1 MIRQEVWMDVKVL
14 HRQGV
19 SIRRIALE
27 TGLSRT
33 TVRKLLA
40 QTAPKPYGP
49 RRSRPRKI
57 DAFVGRLQELLAQ
70 RPFARATLLHEAI
83 VHEGYTGH
91 YEQVKCWVRG
101 WRRAESAR
109 RRACVRFE
117 TAPGLEGQFDWK
129 GPVRGLLSCDPE
141 AEVHFFRFL
150 LAWSRARWTLV
161 VPSLQLPATLASLRW
176 GFERAGGVPQR
187 VVLDN
192 PKTAVLRPK
201 PHLELHP
208 LFADFCRHY
217 GCEPDPAWPYTPE
230 RKGKTER
237 SFRDLEDAGIFD
249 TTYPS
254 WAALQSTVTAVDESR
269 MARVHA
275 TTGEPPAARLE
286 HEREVLIPL
295 PAGGFDPRVPESR
308 RVMTDCTVSFLA
320 GFYSVPHRL
329 VGTRV
334 VVKIDPLGDA
344 IEIFAGT
351 ERVAEHRRVGKGERS
366 IVDEHVAALRR
377 PRFERLRERAERA
390 LKPKPR
396 AAELVALV
404 TWPRIEV
411 AHRAIEEYA
420 AVAGGAR

>member
-1 MIRQEVWMDVKVL
+1 MDVKVL
-14 HRQGV
+14 HRQGA
-19 SIRRIALE
+19 SIRRIARE
-27 TGLSRT
+27 TGLARM
-33 TVRKLLA
+33 TVRRLLM

-49 RRSRPRKI
+49 RRPRPRKI
-57 DAFVGRLQELLAQ
+57 DRFLERLEELLTL
-70 RPFARATLLHEAI
+70 RPSAPATVLHAAI
-83 VHEGYTGH
+83 AHEGYTGH
-91 YEQVKCWVRG
+91 YEQVKCWVRV
-101 WRRAESAR
+101 RRREEAAR

-129 GPVRGLLSCDPE
+129 GPVRGLLAEDPE
-141 AEVHFFRFL
+141 VEVHFFRFL

-161 VPSLQLPATLASLRW
+161 VPSLKLPATLASLRW

-187 VVLDN
+187 LVLDN

-201 PHLELHP
+201 PKLELHP
-208 LFADFCRHY
+208 VFADFCRHY

-237 SFRDLEDAGIFD
+237 SFRDLADAGVLD

-254 WAALQSTVTAVDESR
+254 WSALQSAVTAVDETR
-269 MARVHA
+269 MARVHS
-275 TTGEPPAARLE
+275 TTGEPPAVRFE
-286 HEREVLIPL
+286 REREVLVPL

-320 GFYSVPHRL
+320 GFYSVPHPL

-344 IEIFAGT
+344 IEIFAGA

-366 IVDEHVAALRR
+366 IIEAHVAPLRR

-390 LKPKPR
+390 SKTRPR
-396 AAELVALV
+396 VAELAALV
-404 TWPRIEV
+404 AWPQIEV
-411 AHRAIEEYA
+411 EQRSIEEYA
-420 AVAGGAR
+420 AAVGGAR